1 MESNVQVITIGRAA
15 SNTVV
20 INESN
25 VSSVHAQITIAEE
38 EMVLEDL
45 GSTNGTSVGKVENKI
60 NRSIIQH
67 GDTVFLGSIPYLV
80 KDLLGQANSNLP
92 NAEAVSSA
100 SAKPSPNQP
109 NVTKPALHGQTRW
122 NPAVVAIV
130 GSLCLLL
137 IAGSWIWWNGSNSDE
152 DKELATNSQKQI
164 SSNNKSEAIESK
176 ADSVESKNDKARS
189 KSNGPKIRD
198 NVENKETKLT
208 QEPTALSEAE
218 ILNRSLYL
226 VVCSDTNNETPFRV
240 GTAFA
245 IDSNHLA
252 TSASVIKTIENLK
265 TTGFPNVT
273 FVNPV
278 MNQDLE
284 MVATRIHH
292 RYRSA
297 NADALKAQQE
307 HDQILDDLGPS
318 PSPDDVNKVKPQ
330 LLDTRKKAINLF
342 ELQTTCDAGI
352 ITVNQT
358 LEHWIKGAEPDSML
372 RPKMKLNVTGFSIDN
387 EDGFFDKSATNASTS
402 MPCRVKQVS
411 KWTDESFR
419 ILEATGTA
427 IQRENSFAGSP
438 VINEQGHV
446 VAIYS
451 RPVPIED
458 ETNDVTQI
466 TAFDAPLFL
475 RVRECLENLP

>member
-15 SNTVV
+15 SNSVV

-25 VSSVHAQITIAEE
+25 VSSVHAQITIAKE

-60 NRSIIQH
+60 NRSTIQ
-67 GDTVFLGSIPYLV
+67 GDDTIFLGSIPYLV
-80 KDLLGQANSNLP
+80 KDLIGRANSSLP
-92 NAEAVSSA
+92 KAEVVPTAP
-100 SAKPSPNQP
+100 AKPTSNPPNG
-109 NVTKPALHGQTRW
+109 TKPVVQQRTNW
-122 NPAVVAIV
+122 NPAVMAIAGSV
-130 GSLCLLL
+130 GLLL
-137 IAGSWIWWNGSNSDE
+137 IASLWIWWSSANSGE
-152 DKELATNSQKQI
+152 NKEAVANPKKQI
-164 SSNNKSEAIESK
+164 SINKQSEAI
-176 ADSVESKNDKARS
+176 KNKIDTVQSQTDDARS
-189 KSNGPKIRD
+189 KSTEPKIRET
-198 NVENKETKLT
+198 VEKKEFTK
-208 QEPTALSEAE
+208 EPTALSKAE
-218 ILNRSLYL
+218 ILSRSLYL
-226 VVCSDTNNETPFRV
+226 VVCSDTNDETPCRV
-240 GTAFA
+240 GTALA
-245 IDSNHLA
+245 IDSKHLA

-278 MNQDLE
+278 MKQDLE

-358 LEHWIKGAEPDSML
+358 LEHWIEGAEPDSML

-387 EDGFFDKSATNASTS
+387 EDGFFDKSATNESTS